1 MEKSLIKNI
10 PISLYLPF
18 NVLIAVA
25 LFVDFSDYVSTTLV
39 KLKRAENERFD

>member
-18 NVLIAVA
+18 NVFIAVGVFIQA
-25 LFVDFSDYVSTTLV
+25 YVTETTLI
-39 KLKRAENERFD
+39 KLKGAEN